1 MTAPPEDG
9 GLIRTTPPDDYRSTL
24 WTGWAESP
32 SGHRESG
39 CVRINSSNGETIED
53 CPTQIQLR
61 LAPNAVVCGALG
73 CRETEPLLS
82 VTVGAE
88 SRVLCPD
95 CATEFVEQEGADG

>member
-9 GLIRTTPPDDYRSTL
+9 GLIRTTPPDDFRSTL
-24 WTGWAESP
+24 ERWAESP
-32 SGHRESG
+32 SGHRGSG

-82 VTVGAE
+82 VTVDTE
-88 SRVLCPD
+88 SRVLCSD
-95 CATEFVEQEGADG
+95 CATEFVEQEGVDG